1 MQQIDHILSLLMRK
15 GPKAL
20 KSCLLNSHLG
30 RRSVSHRSTIPDRIT
45 AVNPSKLLTPTTTK
59 PGKPHTPNKHPTS
72 NPPDKLMGMQMSII
86 EAAVTL
92 GVSTNTIRRR
102 LTSGLLTGKKT
113 GNKWLINVEDDL
125 ENPSRFNGGSAKGRE
140 HQFPPTPDALLEVL
154 QGEIMTLK
162 EQLEARTR
170 EIGELHQLLG
180 AKALNPAPHRWW
192 QFWRQ

>member
-1 MQQIDHILSLLMRK
+1 MGTQPRN
-15 GPKAL
+15 P
-20 KSCLLNSHLG
+20 
-30 RRSVSHRSTIPDRIT
+30 
-45 AVNPSKLLTPTTTK
+45 PSKLV
-59 PGKPHTPNKHPTS
+59 
-72 NPPDKLMGMQMSII
+72 GMQMSIV
-86 EAAVTL
+86 EAAATL

-113 GNKWLINVEDDL
+113 GNKWLINVEDD
-125 ENPSRFNGGSAKGRE
+125 GGNKGRD
-140 HQFPPTPDALLEVL
+140 HQSPPTADALLEVL

-192 QFWRQ
+192 QFWR